1 MPLTPSSFIEPL
13 FEVAL
18 LNLLTNRERQIMN
31 SLYVLQTSEQDTA
44 TASELNWWIAYGL
57 KKIAIAESELI
68 HGEITE
74 NQYQTIVST
83 YTKQQAEFEAVM
95 A

>member
-1 MPLTPSSFIEPL
+1 M
-13 FEVAL
+13 
-18 LNLLTNRERQIMN
+18 
-31 SLYVLQTSEQDTA
+31 TSYTFTGVTA

-57 KKIAIAESELI
+57 KKISIAESELI

-83 YTKQQAEFEAVM
+83 YTKQKAEFEAVM